1 MKHGPARTNLTASI
15 HGVNSSSSSMIPT
28 PGSTMIPTPGAIN
41 SNSSGLRNVM
51 THHTTSPLQG
61 QGSNMVPTPG
71 INSNMFT
78 RSETSNLNAGN
89 SMMSGKGMVI
99 WFGNLTSGTIM

>member
-1 MKHGPARTNLTASI
+1 
-15 HGVNSSSSSMIPT
+15 
-28 PGSTMIPTPGAIN
+28 MIPTPGAIN

-61 QGSNMVPTPG
+61 QGQPSITDANNMVPTPG

-78 RSETSNLNAGN
+78 RSESSNINAGN
-89 SMMSGKGMVI
+89 SIMSGKGMVI
-99 WFGNLTSGTIM
+99 WFGNLASGTIM